1 MHFRGRSLPWRDQKL
16 QSPTCQEEHLRLAL
30 ERLFLGAG
38 ARGRTRVARVGR
50 AARDALEDRKT
61 TSPDRPE
68 ETLSGPS
75 FETLSQQ
82 RRRRELLALILMWPL
97 LLVAA
102 RVGGIVT
109 HLEHDQSTGPRHI
122 RHVGRSTKGSW

>member
-1 MHFRGRSLPWRDQKL
+1 MSISYRFELCFLFFESLKFSHLTFVSPRPRPRS
-16 QSPTCQEEHLRLAL
+16 
-30 ERLFLGAG
+30 
-38 ARGRTRVARVGR
+38 VGS
-50 AARDALEDRKT
+50 A
-61 TSPDRPE
+61 
-68 ETLSGPS
+68 
-75 FETLSQQ
+75 Q
-82 RRRRELLALILMWPL
+82 ELLALILMWPL